1 VSRATD
7 LAYFDHLTS
16 PDWIEALQKQNSSNR
31 LVSGSRR
38 RLRQVPN
45 MGSLSFLA
53 RVAPLAPE
61 RVFSVIRQL
70 PHSDNPRV
78 HEDIAQAASA
88 MPVELARKLVSQIRH
103 WVETDRH
110 LLLLPTRVVELAGHL
125 ARSGASDDAIELAR
139 SLLALSVDE
148 DIIGQR
154 IRTRVSDHD
163 FVDLLQDLAEPLIAA
178 APDAALRLFIDLLD
192 HALSERYTAPPTS
205 SRRFDDASIIWRPDI
220 GDERDA
226 EARFQPI
233 LNSLVD
239 AVVRAA
245 RATNDVNDV
254 DPFDLLQ
261 GARASVFG
269 RIELQLLAGLS
280 NPCAPNLV
288 SRLLVSRSQL
298 SNQTLEL
305 EYLRA
310 LRSKADQLTPG
321 QGRRLAKWIRI
332 GPLRAG
338 FLAKR
343 FGDEWPGYLAI
354 WQARRLAALGVA
366 IPVEDTV
373 WASPLVSQ
381 IEPSALEPHRP
392 PTVASWIGPSSP
404 RRPEDLAVLSPR
416 ELVSFLSEWTPT
428 GEWATP
434 SPEGLGRALTQAIAK
449 HPMRFS
455 KSALEFVGLE
465 PAYVRSVL
473 AGLREGLKQGHRISW
488 SPVVGLATWV
498 VNQPVGQLE
507 RDWIHDDRDPG
518 WDWTWTEIG
527 RLLDEGLT
535 DRTNRIP
542 RSMVGQVRFLALR
555 LIDHSDPTPESE
567 AQYGGSNM
575 EPHASINTTRGT
587 AAHTLVRLAGGSSKC
602 SAETTEHRRRRL

>member
-1 VSRATD
+1 MANRADVDRVLANVSRATD
-7 LAYFDHLTS
+7 LAYFFDHLTS
-16 PDWIEALQKQNSSNR
+16 PDWIEALQEAELFKSPPSVEAEGDYVR
-31 LVSGSRR
+31 YPAWAASRY
-38 RLRQVPN
+38 
-45 MGSLSFLA
+45 LA

-305 EYLRA
+305 
-310 LRSKADQLTPG
+310 
-321 QGRRLAKWIRI
+321 
-332 GPLRAG
+332 
-338 FLAKR
+338 
-343 FGDEWPGYLAI
+343 
-354 WQARRLAALGVA
+354 
-366 IPVEDTV
+366 
-373 WASPLVSQ
+373 
-381 IEPSALEPHRP
+381 
-392 PTVASWIGPSSP
+392 
-404 RRPEDLAVLSPR
+404 
-416 ELVSFLSEWTPT
+416 
-428 GEWATP
+428 
-434 SPEGLGRALTQAIAK
+434 
-449 HPMRFS
+449 
-455 KSALEFVGLE
+455 
-465 PAYVRSVL
+465 
-473 AGLREGLKQGHRISW
+473 
-488 SPVVGLATWV
+488 
-498 VNQPVGQLE
+498 
-507 RDWIHDDRDPG
+507 
-518 WDWTWTEIG
+518 
-527 RLLDEGLT
+527 
-535 DRTNRIP
+535 
-542 RSMVGQVRFLALR
+542 
-555 LIDHSDPTPESE
+555 
-567 AQYGGSNM
+567 
-575 EPHASINTTRGT
+575 
-587 AAHTLVRLAGGSSKC
+587 
-602 SAETTEHRRRRL
+602 